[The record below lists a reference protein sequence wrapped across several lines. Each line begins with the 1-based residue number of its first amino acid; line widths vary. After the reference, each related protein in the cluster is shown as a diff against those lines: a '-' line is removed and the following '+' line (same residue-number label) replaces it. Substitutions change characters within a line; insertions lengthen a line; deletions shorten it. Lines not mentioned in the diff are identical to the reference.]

1 MHHTRD
7 LARWRRR
14 LRRALLGLVGTAL
27 ALVALAL
34 LALAN
39 LEAGPVKRLVQRLAR
54 AQGIELDYAEGSI
67 TLGGARFRGLR
78 LASPPADRARA
89 PNLVEI
95 AAIDGDWSLWS
106 GELRSL
112 DVREVAL
119 TVVRSADGT
128 TSLQRWLAALP
139 PSQEPG
145 TPLSALAQKLW
156 PSELR
161 AAAKVERVTLTLLDD
176 ADPAVPRTLRLTG
189 LGATARLDAQQ
200 ATLALRAAPAKL
212 ELLGSGAPR
221 ELELALEGA
230 AGLTARGTAS
240 VRLEAK
246 LLRQTFVP
254 ELPKLSR
261 VLALGVSA
269 QLLPEQER
277 VDAAVQGE
285 LLDGALAIT
294 AQLSLMDP
302 EPRPRAT
309 AAVPLVRRATLI
321 ADVARLVAA
330 VPAELGPVH
339 YEGEPLRVTIE
350 EATLSPAPSGKLS
363 ATLGVASAAWREQ
376 RLERGKLTL
385 TAEPEGNRLRASAVA
400 ELEQLRAPAL
410 SLEGVTLTLTATRDQ
425 KQTTATPAP
434 STPEDPL
441 AALLPVELTAKAGVR
456 RASAGATTI
465 DGLAVSA
472 EAQVERLLAVR
483 ANVSAR
489 LEHLEQRDAAG
500 ATTGLERLELG
511 LLGNGRLVTA
521 APLTSSGE
529 LTMTVRAGD
538 ARLPGRARASDLTAR
553 AQLSLDDRHRLRTTF
568 DVAAKA
574 SVPAA
579 QALGKTRGEA
589 SLKGSSELELVPA
602 APKDSRGTAALA
614 VRFADATLSADLEGS
629 LAELRW
635 KAQASAPMAG
645 PARGLGLDTTGSYRL
660 ASGQLEHETRA
671 RVARVATAEAA
682 LRGLELR
689 ISSRGDTRVHRGTAE
704 VAAQSVELAG
714 RTTGPLALQLEA
726 AVDLPRPAAELTL
739 RGTKPPA
746 ELRLRAE
753 VSADRTV
760 RWLAKG
766 SVPALAMLA
775 PFLPAGLD
783 GTQLA
788 VRVDGEGE
796 VAGVLA
802 GVRDGVPTLVR
813 DPALGARGKQRLALD
828 LARVRYHGADETRAE
843 LSALSFDARIDL
855 ADTRRATV
863 DLTIPRL
870 DAVASGVKLGA
881 DDLALRL
888 DLAATLRRGAG
899 DIPVALRHLDV
910 TATMRAKS
918 ARQSALPWYGLERT
932 ELTAS
937 VSGDPATALTL
948 ALAFSNPGGGTAFEL
963 AGNLERNE
971 AAELAELPAD
981 GLPGIVARKS
991 LVVQGKL
998 EQTLDGLAAAPET
1011 LRASGR
1017 VAVPFR
1023 IESGDLSLFRATAQ
1037 VSLADVSA
1045 ELPKQRVSAKN
1056 ITGEVPLVQELVL
1069 DAGGLRRVGEG
1080 EHGLFSQLRFP
1091 DYKPFTGGRDYLSIG
1106 ELTVRDVRLG
1116 PAAGNVRIDRDVI
1129 ALDQLELTA
1138 LGGKITGQCV
1148 LELRGDDTR
1157 LAFRGKA
1164 TGVRPSVAS
1173 ASAAGG
1179 PSGERL
1185 DANLAVALEPFRL
1198 RLEGRTEIVQIG
1210 KDHLL
1215 ALLDLWDPY
1224 HADVSANRVR
1234 LGLKVGYPK
1243 QVRLHFS
1250 HGFANLAIELGGLA
1264 GVVRID
1270 EIRGIPI
1277 GPVLSHFLSPILQE
1291 RSSAP

>member
-1 MHHTRD
+1 MMHHTRD

-14 LRRALLGLVGTAL
+14 LRRALLGLVGTVL

-39 LEAGPVKRLVQRLAR
+39 LDAGPIKRLVQRLAR
-54 AQGIELDYAEGSI
+54 AQGIELDYTDGSV

-112 DVREVAL
+112 EVRDVAL

-128 TSLQRWLAALP
+128 TSLQRWLAGMP

-156 PSELR
+156 PGELR
-161 AAAKVERVTLTLLDD
+161 AAAKIERVTLTVLDD
-176 ADPAVPRTLRLTG
+176 ADPSGPRTLRLTG
-189 LGATARLDAQQ
+189 LGASAKLDAQQ
-200 ATLALRAAPAKL
+200 ATVALRAAPAKL
-212 ELLGSGAPR
+212 ELLGSGAAR
-221 ELELALEGA
+221 ELELAIEGA
-230 AGLTARGTAS
+230 AGLMARGTAS

-246 LLRQTFVP
+246 LLRQTFAP

-294 AQLSLMDP
+294 AQLSLMDA

-321 ADVARLVAA
+321 ADLTRLVAA

-350 EATLSPAPSGKLS
+350 ELALSPAPSGKLS
-363 ATLGVASAAWREQ
+363 ATLGVAAASWREQ

-385 TAEPEGNRLRASAVA
+385 TAEPEGDRLRGSVVA

-410 SLEGVTLTLTATRDQ
+410 ALEGVTLTLAATRDQ
-425 KQTTATPAP
+425 TQPTAPTA
-434 STPEDPL
+434 PEDPL
-441 AALLPVELTAKAGVR
+441 AALIPLELTAKAAVR
-456 RASAGATTI
+456 RASAGPTTV
-465 DGLAVSA
+465 DGLTVNA
-472 EAQVERLLAVR
+472 EAQVQRLLAVR
-483 ANVSAR
+483 ANVRAR
-489 LEHLEQRDAAG
+489 LERLEQRDAAG
-500 ATTGLERLELG
+500 ATTGLDRLELG
-511 LLGNGRLVTA
+511 LLGNGRISA
-521 APLTSSGE
+521 SAPLTSRGE
-529 LTMTVRAGD
+529 LAVTVRAGE
-538 ARLPGRARASDLTAR
+538 ARLPGRARASDLTAS
-553 AQLSLDDRHRLRTTF
+553 AELSLDDRHHLRTTF

-589 SLKGSSELELVPA
+589 SLKGSSELELRPA
-602 APKDSRGTAALA
+602 APTESRGTAALS

-660 ASGQLEHETRA
+660 ASGQLEHESRA
-671 RVARVATAEAA
+671 RIARVATAAAA
-682 LRGLELR
+682 LRGLDLR

-788 VRVDGEGE
+788 VRVDGQGE

-813 DPALGARGKQRLALD
+813 DPALTARGKQRLALE
-828 LARVRYHGADETRAE
+828 LAHLRYRGADETRAE
-843 LSALSFDARIDL
+843 LSALSFDAKVDL
-855 ADTRRATV
+855 ADTRRATLDV
-863 DLTIPRL
+863 IIPRL

-910 TATMRAKS
+910 KAAVRAKN
-918 ARQSALPWYGLERT
+918 ARQSALPWYGLDRT
-932 ELTAS
+932 ELSAS

-948 ALAFSNPGGGTAFEL
+948 ALAFSNPGGGTSFEL

-971 AAELAELPAD
+971 AAELAEAPAD

-1138 LGGKITGQCV
+1138 LGGKVTGQCV

-1157 LAFRGKA
+1157 VAFRGKA